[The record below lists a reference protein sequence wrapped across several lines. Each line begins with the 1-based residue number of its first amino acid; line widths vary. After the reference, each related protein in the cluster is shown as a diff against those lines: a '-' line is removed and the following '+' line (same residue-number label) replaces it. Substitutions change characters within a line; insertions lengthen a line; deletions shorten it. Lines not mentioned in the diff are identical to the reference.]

1 MWVFVIF
8 YRIEQQRTATKKST
22 HNTILVL
29 RQERYLYY
37 AAVTCIFFFIYS
49 FCFVVIFF
57 NVYASTKEKYWRK
70 RNSKNTFTFVNIH
83 FKRRFQTSY
92 AMNSLND
99 EKINE
104 YTTQSK
110 YIIEIDVYDK
120 KKKKETKSNIKPN
133 RY

>member
-1 MWVFVIF
+1 
-8 YRIEQQRTATKKST
+8 
-22 HNTILVL
+22 
-29 RQERYLYY
+29 
-37 AAVTCIFFFIYS
+37 
-49 FCFVVIFF
+49 
-57 NVYASTKEKYWRK
+57 
-70 RNSKNTFTFVNIH
+70 
-83 FKRRFQTSY
+83 
-92 AMNSLND
+92 MNSLND